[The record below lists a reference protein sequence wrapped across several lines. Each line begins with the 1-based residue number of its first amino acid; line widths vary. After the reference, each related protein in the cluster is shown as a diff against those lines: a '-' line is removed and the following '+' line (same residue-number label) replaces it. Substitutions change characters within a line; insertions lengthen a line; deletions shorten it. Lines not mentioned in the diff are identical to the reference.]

1 MEVQVWTVASLV
13 SIPHMEMQ
21 HMEMQVEMQVEVFRK
36 PDGIKFS
43 KSSSETKAVKK
54 IQREVENGGVQ
65 LHDFRNENSASL
77 RRITPSTQVGRL
89 SESHSDIGLQLTQ
102 FPEKMAM
109 EPKGEESEHL
119 KVF

>member
-21 HMEMQVEMQVEVFRK
+21 HMEMQVEGFRK

-43 KSSSETKAVKK
+43 KSSSETKAVKI
-54 IQREVENGGVQ
+54 IQREVENGGVRYT
-65 LHDFRNENSASL
+65 HNFRNENSASL

-102 FPEKMAM
+102 FPGKMAM
-109 EPKGEESEHL
+109 EPKGERVGALEG
-119 KVF
+119 V

>member
-54 IQREVENGGVQ
+54 IQREVENGGV
-65 LHDFRNENSASL
+65 SYTISGMKTA
-77 RRITPSTQVGRL
+77 PPCGG
-89 SESHSDIGLQLTQ
+89 SH
-102 FPEKMAM
+102 PA
-109 EPKGEESEHL
+109 PKRDD
-119 KVF
+119 